1 MAQFYTKNGENYEEV
16 QGFTQTEVDEIVGK
30 RLERER
36 AKYADYTDLKS
47 KVESLSSEKSEFE
60 NKLAEISAQK
70 DDLAKQ
76 LEQAK
81 LNAEKTNLLREFNIS
96 SELEEFVTGAN
107 AEEMRARAEKLSRST
122 AKAISIDKQQKP
134 EPKHSEFGEVAH
146 SLFGPKKD

>member
-60 NKLAEISAQK
+60 SKLAEINAQK

-81 LNAEKTNLLREFNIS
+81 LSAEKTNLLREFNIS

-122 AKAISIDKQQKP
+122 AKAISIDKQPKP

>member
-47 KVESLSSEKSEFE
+47 KVESLSNEKSEFE
-60 NKLAEISAQK
+60 NKLAEIVAQK

-81 LNAEKTNLLREFNIS
+81 LSAEKTNLLREFNIS

-107 AEEMRARAEKLSRST
+107 ADRKS
-122 AKAISIDKQQKP
+122 
-134 EPKHSEFGEVAH
+134 VV
-146 SLFGPKKD
+146 